1 MKARSRLALFAAGAA
16 LLGGGALA
24 VSTAASKPVAPPD
37 LSSELAAF
45 RDVCVSPA
53 SHGEIRRKARATGWE
68 AMAPNDAP
76 PLLAGIGASDIQE
89 IRLGEIA
96 GRPAMLMVS
105 DLAGTSE
112 CRIYFQPA
120 DPAATIAQLKA
131 EPVLGAP
138 LGEPDF
144 DDMMNYPK
152 GWKAIGWHRSAAK
165 DWRAVHYSF
174 DPDGQG
180 PNAGWQAIEITRKI

>member
-1 MKARSRLALFAAGAA
+1 MNARTLLALSAAGAA

-24 VSTAASKPVAPPD
+24 VSAASKPVAPPN

-45 RDVCVSPA
+45 RDVCVAPA
-53 SHGEIRRKARATGWE
+53 SHLEIRRKARATGWT
-68 AMAPNDAP
+68 AMDPKAAP

-89 IRLGEIA
+89 IRTGTIA

-105 DLAGTSE
+105 NLGGTSE
-112 CRIYFQPA
+112 CRLYLQPA
-120 DPAATIAQLKA
+120 DPTATVARLKA
-131 EPVLGAP
+131 EPVLGSP

-144 DDMMNYPK
+144 EDMMNYPA
-152 GWKAIGWHRSAAK
+152 GWKAIGWHRSNAGG
-165 DWRAVHYSF
+165 WRTVHYSF